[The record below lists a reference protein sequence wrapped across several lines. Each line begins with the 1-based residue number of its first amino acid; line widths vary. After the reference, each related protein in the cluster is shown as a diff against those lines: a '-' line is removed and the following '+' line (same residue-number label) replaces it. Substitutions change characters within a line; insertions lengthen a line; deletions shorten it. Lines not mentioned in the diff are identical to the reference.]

1 MRKKRSARNKS
12 SVLLLPRKGVTKE
25 AEGGVENKGGN
36 YGELHLDQGE
46 ET

>member
-1 MRKKRSARNKS
+1 MRKKR
-12 SVLLLPRKGVTKE
+12 SVLLLPRKGLTIE
-25 AEGGVENKGGN
+25 DEGGVENKGDN